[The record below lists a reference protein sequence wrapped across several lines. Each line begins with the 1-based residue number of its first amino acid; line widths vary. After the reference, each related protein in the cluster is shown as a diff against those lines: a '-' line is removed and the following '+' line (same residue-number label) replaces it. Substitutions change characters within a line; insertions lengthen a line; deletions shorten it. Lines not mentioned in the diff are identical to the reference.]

1 MRIIASTL
9 DKGGTGKTTLA
20 VNLAAPLARR
30 DCNVLLVDLDPQGN
44 CSRYLGLD
52 PAPSIFEFY
61 CQDVPLAQLVKPTGR
76 PGLHI
81 LQSNSYTKAAATYA
95 DRQGIPL
102 DLLVLEIQRLDTV
115 YDFVV
120 IDTHP
125 GGYFAE
131 VAHYMADL
139 ILLPVALDSFSMFA
153 IQDTID
159 VAQKVAARE
168 GKAPP
173 PLWIV
178 PNFFNRT
185 NEANYNYGLLVEEF
199 GEIVTAPIPERVA
212 VRESLSKG
220 PLIESAPTNDATHAY
235 SALVD
240 RLMMTDVE
248 ILFGVSG

>member
-20 VNLAAPLARR
+20 VNLAAILARR

-61 CQDVPLAQLVKPTGR
+61 CQDVPLAQLIKPTGR

-153 IQDTID
+153 IQDTIG
-159 VAQKVAARE
+159 VAQEVAARE

-173 PLWIV
+173 PIWIV

-185 NEANYNYGLLVEEF
+185 NEASF
-199 GEIVTAPIPERVA
+199 IRRFT
-212 VRESLSKG
+212 
-220 PLIESAPTNDATHAY
+220 
-235 SALVD
+235 
-240 RLMMTDVE
+240 
-248 ILFGVSG
+248 